1 MRGDLNDTGISRE
14 VQLRH
19 LVMPLTWALLIFGL
33 HAIPGTDLPQATWFD
48 LLHVDKVI
56 HLVMFAVLSS
66 SAFIALGKT
75 GTIRKYKWYAGLA
88 LVMYGIGLEFAQ
100 DVWFVGR
107 QASWSDILADG
118 VGVLAGRVAFRA
130 IYGCWN

>member
-19 LVMPLTWALLIFGL
+19 LVMPLTWALLILGL